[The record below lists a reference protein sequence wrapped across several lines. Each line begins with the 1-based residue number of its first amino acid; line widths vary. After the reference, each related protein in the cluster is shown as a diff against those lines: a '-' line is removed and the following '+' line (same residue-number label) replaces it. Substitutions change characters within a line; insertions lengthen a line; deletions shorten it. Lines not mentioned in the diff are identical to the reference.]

1 MMLLLPCLIF
11 STLLR
16 TEAMS
21 VAPVKVSTTPIFP
34 TIPRGQTNKDFQVLL
49 HVEAPP
55 AANLKGHVPIDVVA
69 VLDVSGSMNDP
80 VAAAAAASPESNL
93 QASRLDV
100 LKASMK
106 FIIRKLDDGDRLSIV
121 AFNDGPVKEYSSGL
135 LDVSG
140 DGRSIA
146 GKKIDRLQARGGTA
160 LMPALEEAVKILD
173 ERQGGSRNHVGF
185 ILLLTDGDDT
195 TGFRWTRDA
204 IHGAVAKYPV
214 HTFGLGASH
223 DPEALLHIAQGSRG
237 TYSFVDDDNLA
248 NIAGALAVCLGGL
261 KTVAAVDTRVSLKAA
276 ELSGGGARI
285 VRVDSGGYESSVAC
299 GGASGEVVVGVLYA
313 GEVKNFVVHLH
324 VPAASSTTLTFSSV
338 ECGGYCDAA
347 TVCDHCHHR
356 HQQQLLAVGYSY
368 SHAPGA
374 AAAAVS
380 VEGHGV
386 FVERPEVAAAFV
398 SVDGGGGRQRQT
410 LLPSPVVMQHM
421 VRFELL
427 ELVAGFAEAEMAS
440 KPAATTTQPRAADVL
455 QGKWEEFRRARQFW
469 GGVELDGVEREVDAM
484 VASLR
489 SGLAYVGSWVSSH
502 QMQRA
507 TAMGSPEKV
516 VAEFMTPAMVIKVEE
531 ARKLPPPVA
540 AAAEAARERLPG
552 CDGSDDLHYVIR
564 QRLELWSKVRR
575 EAPLM
580 YQPSSE
586 QEDVQLTAVFRE
598 ASLEAIDRAMHHDIY
613 LAVVHVSNQRRC

>member
-1 MMLLLPCLIF
+1 MYQP
-11 STLLR
+11 
-16 TEAMS
+16 
-21 VAPVKVSTTPIFP
+21 
-34 TIPRGQTNKDFQVLL
+34 
-49 HVEAPP
+49 
-55 AANLKGHVPIDVVA
+55 
-69 VLDVSGSMNDP
+69 
-80 VAAAAAASPESNL
+80 SPEQEDVQL
-93 QASRLDV
+93 TAVFREASLE
-100 LKASMK
+100 A
-106 FIIRKLDDGDRLSIV
+106 
-121 AFNDGPVKEYSSGL
+121 
-135 LDVSG
+135 
-140 DGRSIA
+140 
-146 GKKIDRLQARGGTA
+146 IDRAMHHDIYL
-160 LMPALEEAVKILD
+160 
-173 ERQGGSRNHVGF
+173 
-185 ILLLTDGDDT
+185 
-195 TGFRWTRDA
+195 
-204 IHGAVAKYPV
+204 YPV

-299 GGASGEVVVGVLYA
+299 GGASGEVIVGVLYA

-324 VPAASSTTLTFSSV
+324 VPAASSTTTFSSV
-338 ECGGYCDAA
+338 ECGSYCDAA

-368 SHAPGA
+368 SHVPGA

-386 FVERPEVAAAFV
+386 FVERPEVAAVFV
-398 SVDGGGGRQRQT
+398 SVDGVGVGGGRQQQIP
-410 LLPSPVVMQHM
+410 LPSPVVMQHM

-440 KPAATTTQPRAADVL
+440 KPATTKTKPRAADVL

-516 VAEFMTPAMVIKVEE
+516 VAEFMTPAMVIMVEE
-531 ARKLPPPVA
+531 ARKLPPPPEA
-540 AAAEAARERLPG
+540 AAAEAARERPSG
-552 CDGSDDLHYVIR
+552 CDGGDDLHHVIR

-575 EAPLM
+575 EASLM

-598 ASLEAIDRAMHHDIY
+598 ASLEAIDQAMHHDIY